1 MFRSGGT
8 EVKKLAFVILAV
20 LAVVIVLKAQNATP
34 QGAPPPGGPGARNQ
48 NPAQAEAA
56 ERGRK
61 EFVGACGSCHGEDAT
76 GGRGTD
82 LIRSSLVRHDKNG
95 DLLGPVITA
104 GRPDRGMPGF
114 PLSESQVADVA
125 AFLHAQIDLYDMH
138 TRVPGG
144 YPNDIPAE
152 RLATG
157 SVEAGKAYFYGAGGC
172 SKCHS
177 PTGDLAGIAKK
188 YTAPDLQSRFLYPIG
203 KPSTATVTL
212 PSGKKLTGTLLLKDE
227 FSVAI
232 RDIDGWYHSW
242 PLSAVKVE
250 VQDPLA
256 EHWALAYKYTD
267 ADMHNLFTYLET
279 LK

>member
-1 MFRSGGT
+1 M
-8 EVKKLAFVILAV
+8 KKHAFALIIVFAAV
-20 LAVVIVLKAQNATP
+20 FVLRAQE
-34 QGAPPPGGPGARNQ
+34 GPPPGGAQRGRPGARGQNQ
-48 NPAQAEAA
+48 AQSEGA

-61 EFVGACGSCHGEDAT
+61 AYLDSCAACHGEDAT

-82 LIRSSLVRHDKNG
+82 LIRSALVRHDKNG
-95 DLLGPVITA
+95 DLLGPIITE

-114 PLSESQVADVA
+114 PLGATQVADIA

-144 YPNDIPAE
+144 YPDDIPAS
-152 RLATG
+152 RLRTG

-188 YTAPDLQSRFLYPIG
+188 YSAPDLQQRFLYPAG

-212 PSGKKLTGTLLLKDE
+212 PSGKTFTGTLLLKDE
-227 FSVAI
+227 FNVSI
-232 RDIDGWYHSW
+232 RDADGWYRSW
-242 PLSAVKVE
+242 PVRAVKVE
-250 VQDPLA
+250 VHDPLA
-256 EHWALAYKYTD
+256 EHFALAHKYTN

>member
-1 MFRSGGT
+1 M
-8 EVKKLAFVILAV
+8 KKLAFVILAI
-20 LAVVIVLKAQNATP
+20 LAVVIVLKAQDSAP
-34 QGAPPPGGPGARNQ
+34 QGAAPPRGAGARNQ
-48 NPAQAEAA
+48 KSAQAEAA

-61 EFVGACGSCHGEDAT
+61 VYLDSCAACHGEDAT

-82 LIRSSLVRHDKNG
+82 LIRSALVRHDKNG
-95 DLLGPVITA
+95 DLLGPVITD

-114 PLSESQVADVA
+114 PLGAAQVADLV
-125 AFLHAQIDLYDMH
+125 AFLHAQIDLFDMH

-144 YPNDIPAE
+144 YPDDIPAS

-157 SVEAGKAYFYGAGGC
+157 TVEAGKAYFYGAGGC

-188 YTAPDLQSRFLYPIG
+188 YSAPDLQQRFLYPAG
-203 KPSTATVTL
+203 KPSTAVVTL
-212 PSGKKLTGTLLLKDE
+212 PSGKKYTGTLLLKDE
-227 FSVAI
+227 FSVSI
-232 RDIDGWYHSW
+232 RDADGWYHSW
-242 PLSAVKVE
+242 PIRSVKVE
-250 VQDPLA
+250 VHDPLA
-256 EHWALAYKYTD
+256 EHFALAYKYTN

>member
-1 MFRSGGT
+1 MR
-8 EVKKLAFVILAV
+8 KLTFVLLIAFFAVAV
-20 LAVVIVLKAQNATP
+20 LRAQEGPP
-34 QGAPPPGGPGARNQ
+34 QGGAQRGGAGARAQ
-48 NPAQAEAA
+48 KQAQAEAA

-61 EFVGACGSCHGEDAT
+61 TFVATCAGCHGEDAT
-76 GGRGTD
+76 GGRGSD
-82 LIRSSLVRHDKNG
+82 LIRSALVRHDKNG
-95 DLLGPVITA
+95 DLLSPVITA

-114 PLSESQVADVA
+114 PLGEKDLSDID

-144 YPNDIPAE
+144 YPDDIPAS

-157 SVEAGKAYFYGAGGC
+157 SAEAGKAYFYGAGGC

-188 YTAPDLQSRFLYPIG
+188 YSAPDLQQRFLYPAG

-212 PSGKKLTGTLLLKDE
+212 PSGKKFSGTLLLKDE
-227 FSVAI
+227 FTVAI
-232 RDIDGWYHSW
+232 RDADGWYHSW
-242 PLSAVKVE
+242 PLRAVKVE
-250 VQDPLA
+250 VEDPLA
-256 EHWALAYKYTD
+256 WHFAQAYKYTN

>member
-1 MFRSGGT
+1 
-8 EVKKLAFVILAV
+8 VKKLAFVVLAI
-20 LAVVIVLKAQNATP
+20 LAVVIVLKAQNAAP
-34 QGAPPPGGPGARNQ
+34 QGGAQRGRAGARGQNQ
-48 NPAQAEAA
+48 AQAEAA

-61 EFVGACGSCHGEDAT
+61 VYLDSCAACHGEDAT

-95 DLLGPVITA
+95 DLLSPVITA

-114 PLSESQVADVA
+114 PLSEAQVADLA

-144 YPNDIPAE
+144 YPDDIPAL

-188 YTAPDLQSRFLYPIG
+188 YSAPDLQQRFLYPAG

-212 PSGKKLTGTLLLKDE
+212 PSGKKYTGTLLLKDDYN
-227 FSVAI
+227 VAI
-232 RDIDGWYHSW
+232 RDADGWYHSW
-242 PLSAVKVE
+242 PLRAVV
-250 VQDPLA
+250 VVVPDPLA
-256 EHWALAYKYTD
+256 EHFALAYKYTN

>member
-1 MFRSGGT
+1 MFRARAD
-8 EVKKLAFVILAV
+8 VRKVA
-20 LAVVIVLKAQNATP
+20 IVLCCVCVAAISADAQQAAP
-34 QGAPPPGGPGARNQ
+34 QGAAARAGSGASQ
-48 NPAQAEAA
+48 GQAEAA

-61 EFVGACGSCHGEDAT
+61 QFLSACAACHGEDAT

-114 PLSESQVADVA
+114 PLSEAQVADLVA
-125 AFLHAQIDLYDMH
+125 FIKAQIALFDLH
-138 TRVPGG
+138 TRVPGA

-157 SVEAGKAYFYGAGGC
+157 SVEAGKAFFYGAGGC

-177 PTGDLAGIAKK
+177 PTGDLAGVASK
-188 YTAPDLQSRFLYPIG
+188 YTPPDLQSRILYPAG
-203 KPSTATVTL
+203 KLPNATVTL
-212 PSGKKLTGTLLLKDE
+212 PSGEKVAGVVLLNDG
-227 FSVAI
+227 FYVAI
-232 RDIDGWYHSW
+232 RDKDGWYHSW
-242 PLSAVKVE
+242 PRSAVKLE
-250 VQDPLA
+250 VDDPLA
-256 EHWALAYKYTD
+256 AHAELVQKFTN
-267 ADMHNLFTYLET
+267 ADMHNLFTYLVT